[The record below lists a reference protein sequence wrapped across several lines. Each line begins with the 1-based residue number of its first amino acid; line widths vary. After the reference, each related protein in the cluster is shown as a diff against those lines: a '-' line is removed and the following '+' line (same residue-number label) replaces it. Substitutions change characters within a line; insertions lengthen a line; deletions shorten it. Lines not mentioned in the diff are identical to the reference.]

1 MSEKHEI
8 KIGDTATV
16 KVGRNEAKVKILK
29 PMAGGN
35 AFMVKSLSSGKEF
48 IVPGNRLDVPTVS
61 IEPVAPAPTPEATP
75 TKKMSLMDAAVA
87 VLKDSGEPM
96 NTREMVKAAAERGY
110 WTPTACKTPEQ
121 TLYGSIFREIK
132 TKAQPRII
140 KSETKG
146 KFIAG

>member
-16 KVGRNEAKVKILK
+16 KVGHNKAKVKILK

-48 IVPGNRLDVPTVS
+48 IVPGSRLNVPTVS
-61 IEPVAPAPTPEATP
+61 IEPVAPAPTPEAAP

-96 NTREMVKAAAERGY
+96 NTREMVKAAAEKGY
-110 WTPTACKTPEQ
+110 WTPTACRTPEQ

-132 TKAQPRII
+132 VKAQPRII
-140 KSETKG
+140 KSEVKG